1 MPASPTREMPEFT
14 PAPPD
19 LVARFQDAIRPL
31 PGVEPKK
38 MFGYPAAFVAGQ
50 MFACVFGDGVM
61 LRLSDADRAKMADQ
75 HGAQPF
81 EPMPGRPMKEYIRI
95 PQAILND
102 EAALDGWL
110 RKAMDFA
117 GALPPKKARKK
128 K

>member
-31 PGVEPKK
+31 PEVEPKK

-61 LRLSDADRAKMADQ
+61 LRLSEADRDTMADQ

-95 PQAILND
+95 PKTILD
-102 EAALDGWL
+102 DDDALDDWL

-117 GALPPKKARKK
+117 RTVPPTPKKKK